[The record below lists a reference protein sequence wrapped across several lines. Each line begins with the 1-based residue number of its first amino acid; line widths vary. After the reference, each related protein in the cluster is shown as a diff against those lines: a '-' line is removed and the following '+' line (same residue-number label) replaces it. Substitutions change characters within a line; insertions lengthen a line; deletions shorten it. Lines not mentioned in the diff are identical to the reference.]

1 MARQVEELKKEAMVS
16 QGIIQDFVA
25 EKLERQKQDE
35 FYKEYFKQRVKG
47 PDTTQCIKDA

>member
-1 MARQVEELKKEAMVS
+1 MARQVEELKKENMVS

-47 PDTTQCIKDA
+47 QDSTQCIKDA